1 MQSLLASGQSFGAI
15 CVLIGSK
22 CVDVIRGR
30 IVIRL
35 RVSAKAGTVGSAR
48 FANDYMLRGAGVD
61 LWAENTDFVHLAECI
76 HRDCSIASRPLVG
89 PGPVR

>member
-1 MQSLLASGQSFGAI
+1 MYPACGWLGTRDPLAGRELSTVRLMQTLLGSGQSFGAI

-35 RVSAKAGTVGSAR
+35 RVSAKAGYVGFAR
-48 FANDYMLRGAGVD
+48 FANDYMLGGCR
-61 LWAENTDFVHLAECI
+61 
-76 HRDCSIASRPLVG
+76 S
-89 PGPVR
+89 